1 MGSSMW
7 LLLSVLPPD
16 KIKDILKSAKLAKN
30 SGKALDGIHIT
41 EKQWKEYK
49 ALDKT
54 VGGAVDDI
62 PTAFKQT
69 EFAST
74 YEARLGQT
82 PALGNKKVQFVGA
95 RGESLSTLKP
105 PPDAKLESIL
115 KNAGVEGVYYKN
127 GVPDFSPFSKAEI
140 EIEYMLGGKGA
151 LGSKARDFNFQQAN
165 SNLAKQLNDSPNL
178 AKTFGMESG
187 NIKPRDIE
195 KYRVQNNLTW
205 HELNN
210 GTTIQLVPSEINS
223 TFGHIGGVGEINA
236 GAFVK

>member
-1 MGSSMW
+1 MLKNGKVQKEASEALQYSELLDALGGMAKLTPEILKILVGLDDVEILLDDGSTTVQKMGSSIW
-7 LLLSVLPPD
+7 ILLSVLPPD

-82 PALGNKKVQFVGA
+82 PALVNKKFQFEGA

-105 PPDAKLESIL
+105 PPDVYTIKMGSPIFHHFLKQKLKLSTCLVEKVLWAVKPEISI
-115 KNAGVEGVYYKN
+115 
-127 GVPDFSPFSKAEI
+127 
-140 EIEYMLGGKGA
+140 
-151 LGSKARDFNFQQAN
+151 FNKQIQIWLN
-165 SNLAKQLNDSPNL
+165 S
-178 AKTFGMESG
+178 
-187 NIKPRDIE
+187 
-195 KYRVQNNLTW
+195 
-205 HELNN
+205 
-210 GTTIQLVPSEINS
+210 
-223 TFGHIGGVGEINA
+223 
-236 GAFVK
+236 

>member
-1 MGSSMW
+1 
-7 LLLSVLPPD
+7 
-16 KIKDILKSAKLAKN
+16 
-30 SGKALDGIHIT
+30 
-41 EKQWKEYK
+41 
-49 ALDKT
+49 
-54 VGGAVDDI
+54 
-62 PTAFKQT
+62 
-69 EFAST
+69 
-74 YEARLGQT
+74 
-82 PALGNKKVQFVGA
+82 
-95 RGESLSTLKP
+95 
-105 PPDAKLESIL
+105 
-115 KNAGVEGVYYKN
+115 
-127 GVPDFSPFSKAEI
+127 
-140 EIEYMLGGKGA
+140 MLGGKGV

-165 SNLAKQLNDSPNL
+165 SNLAKQLNDSPSL